1 MTSTTRLH
9 ATVGART
16 HRSAP
21 ARGRGWPSIAA
32 ERLGGYDTRDD
43 GHTGGPE
50 VDGAVT
56 AHVDAAPFGLPVLA
70 ELPAL
75 AGVLQQLTVADGA
88 MLAAVAQ
95 LADLLATD
103 TLEAT
108 TGVGVDHWLAA
119 VASQTRM
126 DRRLLVR
133 TCRLLHRLPALD
145 AAVRTGRVS
154 FAQLRGLA
162 IALRSAPTELDDDL
176 DRLLTALLDGLDRLD
191 RPDPDVLVRQVADA
205 LDELRHDDLAAREQ
219 DATDRRYLALQPYLD
234 GTGGRFH
241 GEYDAAGLALLDAAT
256 APPAGLLDH
265 PGGVGAARADALLAR
280 LADADAREHDAHADD
295 GDARDADAR
304 DADARRA
311 DVRDGDAG
319 ATTGWRERLR
329 PPKLLLRLPFA
340 ALLDDRVPAEL
351 LTTLVGGR
359 LRLTSS
365 AASQLLDE
373 RGALLRTI
381 VVDDDGAVLGV
392 GRSTRRPPGWLSD
405 VLDAVHDTCT
415 GPGCDRAA
423 RGADADHAVPWW
435 PISPDGVPGS
445 TDVHNVGPLCSATNR
460 QKEAAGWRVTQSGA
474 GVRTW
479 HHPRSGLTTTAV
491 PATWR
496 APDDPRR
503 HRDTVGEHR
512 PPPRP
517 APPGS

>member
-9 ATVGART
+9 ATVGTRA
-16 HRSAP
+16 HRSVP
-21 ARGRGWPSIAA
+21 GRGRGWPSVAA
-32 ERLGGYDTRDD
+32 ERLGGYDTHDD
-43 GHTGGPE
+43 GGT
-50 VDGAVT
+50 VI
-56 AHVDAAPFGLPVLA
+56 AHDDAPPFGLPVLA

-75 AGVLQQLTVADGA
+75 ATVLEQLTAADRA
-88 MLAAVAQ
+88 MLGAVAG

-103 TLEAT
+103 DVPST
-108 TGVGVDHWLAA
+108 TGVGIDHWLAA

-133 TCRLLHRLPALD
+133 TCQLMHRLPALD

-162 IALRSAPTELDDDL
+162 LALRSAPTELDDDL
-176 DRLLTALLDGLDRLD
+176 DRLLTALLDGLDRFD

-205 LDELRHDDLAAREQ
+205 LDELRPDDLAAREQ
-219 DATDRRYLALQPYLD
+219 DATDRRHLTIQPYLD

-241 GEYDAAGLALLDAAT
+241 GELDAPGLALLDAT
-256 APPAGLLDH
+256 TTPPAALLDH

-280 LADADAREHDAHADD
+280 LADADARELDGDTGD
-295 GDARDADAR
+295 GDAREPAEDAPTAR
-304 DADARRA
+304 
-311 DVRDGDAG
+311 
-319 ATTGWRERLR
+319 WRERLQ

-340 ALLDDRVPAEL
+340 ALLDERVPADL

-359 LRLTSS
+359 LRLTS
-365 AASQLLDE
+365 AAAGQLLDE

-381 VVDDDGAVLGV
+381 VVDDDGTVVGV
-392 GRSTRRPPGWLSD
+392 GRSTRRQPGWLSD
-405 VLDAVHDTCT
+405 VLDALHDTCT

-423 RGADADHAVPWW
+423 RGADVDHAVPWW
-435 PISPDGVPGS
+435 PTGPDEVAGS
-445 TDVHNVGPLCSATNR
+445 TDVDNVGPLCPATNR

-517 APPGS
+517 APPGT